1 MGDIMEFYF
10 PTEFGERLA
19 FFAAAF
25 TALLGLVVMLAPG
38 MAFAFLG
45 LQTKDGR
52 PEGLAEGRSAGGF
65 LLGIS
70 LAALL
75 LAQPMIY
82 LAFGSAV
89 GLAAFGRLL
98 SIMSD
103 RGSVMGNILF
113 LVVQICVAALP
124 LGYVF
129 GFL

>member
-1 MGDIMEFYF
+1 MEFYF
-10 PTEFGERLA
+10 PTEFGEQMA
-19 FFAAAF
+19 FAAAAF
-25 TALLGLVVMLAPG
+25 AALIGIVVMLAPG

-52 PEGLAEGRSAGGF
+52 AEGLAEGRSAGGF

-70 LAALL
+70 LSALL
-75 LAQPMIY
+75 LAQPMVY
-82 LAFGSAV
+82 LAFGAAV
-89 GLAAFGRLL
+89 SLAAFGRLL

-113 LVVQICVAALP
+113 LIVQICIAALP

>member
-1 MGDIMEFYF
+1 MEFYF
-10 PTEFGERLA
+10 PTEFGEQMA
-19 FFAAAF
+19 FAAAAF
-25 TALLGLVVMLAPG
+25 TAVLGLVVMLAPG

-45 LQTKDGR
+45 LQVKDGR
-52 PEGLAEGRSAGGF
+52 AEGLAEGRSAGGF

-70 LAALL
+70 LSALL
-75 LAQPMIY
+75 LAQPMLY
-82 LAFGSAV
+82 LALGAAI

-113 LVVQICVAALP
+113 LVVQIVVAALP

-129 GFL
+129 GFI